1 MTALLGRLLNRLGH
15 RLVRWGYALEMRAY
29 FRGVRRFKITFTD
42 AKGNE
47 VPYSPGP
54 SDGGGGK

>member
-1 MTALLGRLLNRLGH
+1 MTALLGRLLNRIGH
-15 RLVRWGYALEMRAY
+15 QLVRWGYALEMRAY
-29 FRGVRRFKITFTD
+29 LRGVRRFKVTFTD

-47 VPYSPGP
+47 VPYSSGP

>member
-15 RLVRWGYALEMRAY
+15 RLVRWGYALEMRAWRRQS
-29 FRGVRRFKITFTD
+29 FRYKVTFVD

-54 SDGGGGK
+54 SDGGGDK